1 MQNKV
6 RQRAVRIG
14 RLTTVMEVA
23 AEIGR
28 VYRDARHDKIDAA
41 LGNRLASILSAM
53 RQCLETAEFE
63 RRIAQIEAAVRKTIP
78 TSSAVFDAF
87 GTRSELGETDDGL
100 PSSDRRRH

>member
-1 MQNKV
+1 MQSTRKK
-6 RQRAVRIG
+6 AVRIG

-28 VYRDARHDKIDAA
+28 VYRDARHEKIDAS

-63 RRIAQIEAAVRKTIP
+63 RRIAQIEAAVAKGVTNSR
-78 TSSAVFDAF
+78 AGFDAF
-87 GTRSELGETDDGL
+87 NATEDDG
-100 PSSDRRRH
+100 PTSPERRRH

>member
-1 MQNKV
+1 MQSTRK
-6 RQRAVRIG
+6 RAVRIG

-28 VYRDARHDKIDAA
+28 IYRDARHEKIDAA

-63 RRIAQIEAAVRKTIP
+63 RRIAQIEAAVGRSIP
-78 TSSAVFDAF
+78 TSSAVFDL
-87 GTRSELGETDDGL
+87 TRRESPTDNLLG
-100 PSSDRRRH
+100 SDPAHRRQSH

>member
-1 MQNKV
+1 MRSERK
-6 RQRAVRIG
+6 RAVRIG

-28 VYRDARHDKIDAA
+28 VYRDARHEKIDAA

-63 RRIAQIEAAVRKTIP
+63 RRIAQIEAAVAKTVP
-78 TSSAVFDAF
+78 SAASVFNAF
-87 GTRSELGETDDGL
+87 DPNRASEDGD
-100 PSSDRRRH
+100 PDRRRH